1 MYRQKTMIQNNIKY
15 WTKKEEDDLCHAIK
29 LKRSFE
35 RIAADHGRSV
45 KAIEI
50 RFHSILKK
58 KVEKGESVKT
68 LREQFGL
75 NETELQNILTM
86 ETPQRN
92 SNQTNPMDLTKITE
106 KLEKMETILMKIYK
120 HVKSS

>member
-1 MYRQKTMIQNNIKY
+1 MNSNNNGIKY

-45 KAIEI
+45 KAVQI

-58 KVEKGESVKT
+58 KMEKGESLKT
-68 LREQFGL
+68 LREQFGMS
-75 NETELQNILTM
+75 ETEMKNIMAM
-86 ETPQRN
+86 ETPERSGSVN
-92 SNQTNPMDLTKITE
+92 SNISLDQNKI
-106 KLEKMETILMKIYK
+106 LERLDKIETIMMKIYK
-120 HVKSS
+120 HVKS

>member
-1 MYRQKTMIQNNIKY
+1 MSQNNIKY
-15 WTKKEEDDLCHAIK
+15 WTKKEEDDLCHAVK

-58 KVEKGESVKT
+58 KVDNGENIKT

-75 NETELQNILTM
+75 NETELKNILTM
-86 ETPQRN
+86 EAPQRN
-92 SNQTNPMDLTKITE
+92 GNKNDQAKILDRLD
-106 KLEKMETILMKIYK
+106 KIETILMKIYK
-120 HVKSS
+120 HVNSS

>member
-1 MYRQKTMIQNNIKY
+1 MNLNNNGIKY

-45 KAIEI
+45 KAVQI

-58 KVEKGESVKT
+58 KMEKGESLRI
-68 LREQFGL
+68 LREQFGMS
-75 NETELQNILTM
+75 EIEMKNIMTM
-86 ETPQRN
+86 ETPEKSANTN
-92 SNQTNPMDLTKITE
+92 SNTLDQNKI
-106 KLEKMETILMKIYK
+106 LERLDKIETIMMKIYK
-120 HVKSS
+120 HVKS

>member
-1 MYRQKTMIQNNIKY
+1 MNPNNNGIKY

-45 KAIEI
+45 KAVQI

-58 KVEKGESVKT
+58 KMEKGESLKT
-68 LREQFGL
+68 LREQFGMS
-75 NETELQNILTM
+75 ETEMKNIMAM
-86 ETPQRN
+86 ETPERSTN
-92 SNQTNPMDLTKITE
+92 SNTLEQNKI
-106 KLEKMETILMKIYK
+106 LERLDKIETIMMKIYK
-120 HVKSS
+120 HVKS

>member
-1 MYRQKTMIQNNIKY
+1 MNSNNNNGIKY

-45 KAIEI
+45 KAVQI

-58 KVEKGESVKT
+58 RMEKGESLKT
-68 LREQFGL
+68 LRDQFGMS
-75 NETELQNILTM
+75 ETEMKNIIAI
-86 ETPQRN
+86 ETPERSTNAN
-92 SNQTNPMDLTKITE
+92 SNTLDQSKI
-106 KLEKMETILMKIYK
+106 LERLDKIETIMMKIYK
-120 HVKSS
+120 HVKS